1 MATGENGNGS
11 GGRRVLSIEQRP
23 DGVAIVRMDVPGETM
38 NTLQANFAEE
48 FVQVF
53 DDLDK
58 ASEVR
63 AVVFT
68 SGKPDSF
75 IAGADVRMIKAV
87 KTAAE
92 AAELSRT
99 GQRAMAR
106 VEAFRAPV
114 VAAIHGACLG
124 GGLETA
130 LACHARIASDDKK
143 TKLGLPEV
151 QLGLLPAA
159 AGTQRLPRLVGVQAA
174 LDLMLTGKQL
184 DGRRARRMGL
194 VDDVVPAAVLVDV
207 ACRHALALA
216 ERGASEPTGFAKL
229 KSFFSKEELTELAL
243 AENPL
248 GRKLLFDQ
256 AKKQLLAKT
265 RGNYPAAERILEVVK
280 AGLEGGFEQGLEA
293 EAQAFGELAVSP
305 EAAMLMSIF
314 TATVELK
321 KDRGV
326 DDPNVE
332 AKPVHKLGVLG
343 AGLMGA
349 GIAYVTTHLAKI
361 PVRLKDRDD
370 DGLAAGMKYVAGILD
385 TSVERKRMTRLERD
399 LRLAQ
404 ITPTVDYSGFHQAQ
418 VVIEA
423 VFEDLALKHQMVRD
437 IEAHGHAKAIFASNT
452 SSLPIT
458 QIAAGAKHPER
469 VIGMHYFSPVHKMP
483 LLEIIVTPKTAS
495 WVTATCVEL
504 GKKQGK
510 TVIVVNDGVG
520 FYTSRILAP
529 YMNEAAWLLSEG
541 VPVEE
546 LDGALMDWG
555 YPVGPVTLLDEV
567 GIDVGEKVGKIML
580 AAFGDRMVP
589 PPGMDKLV
597 ADQRFGR
604 KNGRGFYLYGDK
616 KQTKKKLVDES
627 VYAVLG
633 VTPEAGATPKHE
645 IAERLALAMVNEAAL
660 CFGEGVLRSARDG
673 DVGAIFGLGFPPF
686 RGGPFRYVDAV
697 GALEVVRRLERH
709 EKQHGARFTPAPV
722 LVEMAQGGG
731 SFHGERAI
739 RPGTTATVRE
749 AERVRVL

>member
-1 MATGENGNGS
+1 MAKRENGNGS
-11 GGRRVLSIEQRP
+11 GDTRVLSVEQRS
-23 DGVAIVRMDVPGETM
+23 DGVAVVRMDVPGESM
-38 NTLQANFAEE
+38 NTLQQNFAEE
-48 FVQVF
+48 FARVF
-53 DDLDK
+53 DELDRSSV
-58 ASEVR
+58 AR

-75 IAGADVRMIKAV
+75 IAGADIRMIQAV
-87 KTAAE
+87 KSAAQ
-92 AAELSRT
+92 AAELSRI
-99 GQRAMAR
+99 GQRAMSR
-106 VEAFRAPV
+106 VEGFRVPV

-130 LACHARIASDDKK
+130 LACHARVASDDKK

-184 DGRRARRMGL
+184 DARRAKKLGL
-194 VDDVVPAAVLVDV
+194 VDDVVPQPLLLEV
-207 ACRHALALA
+207 ACRHALSLA
-216 ERGASEPTGFAKL
+216 EKGAPKPKGLEKL
-229 KSFFSKEELTELAL
+229 KSFFSKAELTELAL

-248 GRKLLFDQ
+248 GRKVLFDQ
-256 AKKQLLAKT
+256 ARKQLLAKT
-265 RGNYPAAERILEVVK
+265 RGNYPAAERILDVVK
-280 AGLEGGFEQGLEA
+280 AGLEGGFEKGLEA
-293 EAQAFGELAVSP
+293 EAQAFGDLAVSP
-305 EAAMLMSIF
+305 EAAQLMSIF
-314 TATVELK
+314 TASVELK

-326 DDPNVE
+326 DDPSVE
-332 AKPVHKLGVLG
+332 PKQVHKVGMLG

-349 GIAYVTTHLAKI
+349 GIAYVTAHLAKT

-370 DGLAAGMKYVAGILD
+370 KGLAAGMQYVAGILD
-385 TSVERKRMTRLERD
+385 ERVKKKRMSPMERD
-399 LRLAQ
+399 VLLAQ
-404 ITPTVDYSGFHQAQ
+404 VTPTLDYSGFHDAE

-423 VFEDLALKHQMVRD
+423 VFEDLALKHRMLRD
-437 IEAHGHAKAIFASNT
+437 VEANGHPKAIFASNT
-452 SSLPIT
+452 SSLPIAK
-458 QIAAGAKHPER
+458 IAEAAKHPER
-469 VIGMHYFSPVHKMP
+469 VVGMHYFSPVHKMP
-483 LLEIIVTPKTAS
+483 LLEIIVTPKTAA

-580 AAFGDRMVP
+580 AAFGGRMQP

-604 KNGRGFYLYGDK
+604 KNGKGFYLYGAK
-616 KQTKKKLVDES
+616 RKAKKKLVDPS

-633 VTPEAGATPKHE
+633 VTPKPGATPKHE
-645 IAERLALAMVNEAAL
+645 IAERCALSMVNEAAR
-660 CFGEGVLRSARDG
+660 CFGEGILRSARDG
-673 DVGAIFGLGFPPF
+673 DIGAIFGLGFPPF
-686 RGGPFRYVDAV
+686 RGGPFRYVDSI
-697 GALEVVRRLERH
+697 GALDVVRRMERY
-709 EKQHGARFTPAPV
+709 EKLHGERFTPAPV
-722 LVEMAQGGG
+722 LVEMAQGGHT
-731 SFHGERAI
+731 FHGERAI
-739 RPGTTATVRE
+739 RPGAPGKAKAE
-749 AERVRVL
+749 ARVRI

>member
-1 MATGENGNGS
+1 MAKRENGNGS
-11 GGRRVLSIEQRP
+11 GDKRVLSVEQRP
-23 DGVAIVRMDVPGETM
+23 DGVAVVRMDVPGETM
-38 NTLQANFAEE
+38 NTLQSNFAEE
-48 FVQVF
+48 FARTF
-53 DDLDK
+53 DELDK
-58 ASEVR
+58 SSEVR

-75 IAGADVRMIKAV
+75 IAGADVRMIKQV
-87 KTAAE
+87 KSAAE
-92 AAELSRT
+92 AAELSRI

-106 VEAFRAPV
+106 VESFRVPV

-130 LACHARIASDDKK
+130 LACHARVASDDKK

-184 DGRRARRMGL
+184 DGRRAKKLGL
-194 VDDVVPAAVLVDV
+194 VDDVVPQPVLLEV
-207 ACRHALALA
+207 ACQHALALA
-216 ERGASEPTGFAKL
+216 AKGKPKVKGL
-229 KSFFSKEELTELAL
+229 SRLESFFSKKELTELAL
-243 AENPL
+243 ADNPL
-248 GRKLLFDQ
+248 GRKVLFDQ
-256 AKKQLLAKT
+256 ARKQLLAKT
-265 RGNYPAAERILEVVK
+265 RGNYPAPERILEVVK
-280 AGLEGGFEQGLEA
+280 AGLEGGFEKGLEA
-293 EAQAFGELAVSP
+293 EALAFGELAVSP
-305 EAAMLMSIF
+305 EAAQLMNIF

-326 DDPNVE
+326 DDPSVE
-332 AKPVHKLGVLG
+332 PKPVHKVGMLG

-349 GIAYVTTHLAKI
+349 GIAYVTAQLAKT
-361 PVRLKDRDD
+361 PVRLKDKDD
-370 DGLAAGMKYVAGILD
+370 AGLSAGMKYVAGILD
-385 TSVERKRMTRLERD
+385 DRVKKKRMTALERD
-399 LRLAQ
+399 VVLAQ
-404 ITPTVDYSGFHQAQ
+404 ITPTLDYSGFHDAE

-423 VFEDLALKHQMVRD
+423 VFEDLSLKHRMLKD
-437 IEAHGHAKAIFASNT
+437 IEAHGHPKAIFASNT
-452 SSLPIT
+452 SSLPIAE
-458 QIAAGAKHPER
+458 IAAAAKHPER

-483 LLEIIVTPKTAS
+483 LLEIIVTPKTAP

-541 VPVEE
+541 VTVEE

-580 AAFGDRMVP
+580 AAFGDRMLP

-597 ADQRFGR
+597 ADKRYGR
-604 KNGRGFYLYGDK
+604 KSARGFYLYGDK
-616 KQTKKKLVDES
+616 KKTKKKLVDES

-633 VTPEAGATPKHE
+633 VTPKPGSTPKHE
-645 IAERLALAMVNEAAL
+645 IAERCALAMVNEAAL
-660 CFGEGVLRSARDG
+660 CFGEGILRSARDG
-673 DVGAIFGLGFPPF
+673 DIGAIFGLGFPPF
-686 RGGPFRYVDAV
+686 RGGPFRYVDGV
-697 GALEVVRRLERH
+697 GALDIVRRLERY
-709 EKQHGARFTPAPV
+709 EKQHGKRFTPAPV
-722 LVEMAQGGG
+722 LVEMAQSGA
-731 SFHGERAI
+731 SFHGERAL
-739 RPGTTATVRE
+739 RPGTQGPAKE
-749 AERVRVL
+749 AARVRI

>member
-1 MATGENGNGS
+1 MSGQNGNGS
-11 GGRRVLSIEQRP
+11 GERRVLGIEQRP
-23 DGVAIVRMDVPGETM
+23 DGVAVVRMDVPGETM
-38 NTLQANFAEE
+38 NTLQGNFAAE
-48 FVQVF
+48 FAQVF

-58 ASEVR
+58 SSEVR

-75 IAGADVRMIKAV
+75 IAGADIRMIQAV
-87 KTAAE
+87 KSAAE

-106 VEAFRAPV
+106 VASFRVPV

-159 AGTQRLPRLVGVQAA
+159 AGTQRLPRLVGVRAA
-174 LDLMLTGKQL
+174 LDLMLTGRQI
-184 DGRRARRMGL
+184 DGRRAKSMGL
-194 VDDVVPAAVLVDV
+194 VDDVVPAPVLLEV
-207 ACRHALALA
+207 ACRHALSLA
-216 ERGASEPTGFAKL
+216 ERGKPEPRGLQRFAA
-229 KSFFSKEELTELAL
+229 FFGKRELAQLAL

-248 GRKLLFDQ
+248 GRKVVFDQ
-256 AKKQLLAKT
+256 ARKQLLSKT
-265 RGNYPAAERILEVVK
+265 RGNYPAAERILDVVR
-280 AGLEGGFEQGLEA
+280 AGFEAGFEAGLEA
-293 EAQAFGELAVSP
+293 EALAFGELAISP
-305 EAAMLMSIF
+305 EASQLMNIF

-326 DDPNVE
+326 DDAHVE
-332 AKPVHKLGVLG
+332 SKAVHKVGVLG

-349 GIAYVTTHLAKI
+349 GIAYVTTHLAKT

-370 DGLAAGMKYVAGILD
+370 QGLAAGMKYVAGILD
-385 TSVERKRMTRLERD
+385 ERVKKKRMTRMERD
-399 LRLAQ
+399 RLLSQ
-404 ITPTVDYSGFHQAQ
+404 VTPTADYSGFHDAQ

-423 VFEDLALKHQMVRD
+423 VFEDLALKHQMVKH
-437 IEAHGHAKAIFASNT
+437 IEAHGHPKAIFASNT
-452 SSLPIT
+452 SSLPIG
-458 QIAAGAKHPER
+458 QIAAGAAHPER

-483 LLEIIVTPKTAS
+483 LLEIIVTPRTAP

-546 LDGALMDWG
+546 LDAALMDWG

-580 AAFGDRMVP
+580 GAFGDRMSP
-589 PPGMDKLV
+589 PPGMEKLV

-604 KNGRGFYLYGDK
+604 KNARGFYLYGDK
-616 KQTKKKLVDES
+616 KKTKKKRVDQS

-633 VTPEAGATPKHE
+633 VTPEPGATPKHE
-645 IAERLALAMVNEAAL
+645 IAERCALAMVNEAAL
-660 CFGEGVLRSARDG
+660 CFGEGILRSARDG
-673 DVGAIFGLGFPPF
+673 DIGAIFGLGFPPF

-697 GALEVVRRLERH
+697 GALDIVRRLERY
-709 EKQHGARFTPAPV
+709 EKQHGKRFAPAPV
-722 LVEMAQGGG
+722 LVEMAQVGGT
-731 SFHGERAI
+731 FHGMRA
-739 RPGTTATVRE
+739 VRAGARVAAQE
-749 AERVRVL
+749 SARVRV